1 MLNTN
6 QVLLKLIE
14 RYDYGGAY
22 TLLTNMGLDQTDIGH
37 IIRSCRYA
45 INFNFKDARGALMQV
60 SEKTKRE
67 TEFKPLL
74 ESLKALENG
83 EPKDM
88 FSELMENIK
97 IKLINEEYIDFL
109 GRVYRFKEAI
119 FKYIFVKKHI
129 DRTKFS
135 MNVMMMSKRY
145 QLKVLRKQYKIF
157 NGNLEYAL
165 TVYFNK
171 YQREDY
177 KVVEIVRIL
186 NSERMDALIEL
197 RNDSI
202 VGHGFSGVGKD
213 DLTRVYGNPYNVLDD
228 FRSCLE
234 KLDFSIYRYKYSYL
248 NEWLIR
254 KAGEI
259 EEQLEDLEEREEHLI
274 DRDKIIEQEE

>member
-1 MLNTN
+1 MLNAN

-22 TLLTNMGLDQTDIGH
+22 TLLVNLGLEQTDLSH
-37 IIRSCRYA
+37 IIKSCRYA
-45 INFNFKDARGALMQV
+45 INFDFESARQALQLV
-60 SEKTKRE
+60 SDKTKANQE
-67 TEFKPLL
+67 YKALL
-74 ESLKALENG
+74 ESLKALHNG
-83 EPKDM
+83 EPKEM
-88 FSELMENIK
+88 FSELMENVK

-109 GRVYRFKEAI
+109 GRVYRLKEAI

-171 YQREDY
+171 YQRDDY
-177 KVVEIVRIL
+177 KVIEIVRTL
-186 NSERMDALIEL
+186 NSDRMDALIEL

-202 VGHGFSGVGKD
+202 VGHGFTGVSRD

-228 FRSCLE
+228 FRVCLE
-234 KLDFSIYRYKYSYL
+234 KLELDVHRYKYSGI
-248 NEWLIR
+248 NEWIIR
-254 KAGEI
+254 KAAET
-259 EEQLEDLEEREEHLI
+259 DDRI
-274 DRDKIIEQEE
+274 DANEGSE